1 MHRAEINGVTRHV
14 RPVSFHDHFSRDAGS
29 YAAFRPRYPAS
40 LFAAL
45 AATVPRHDSA
55 WDAGT
60 GNGQAAVALADHF
73 VHVVAT
79 DASTAQIAAASPHE
93 RVEYRVARSD
103 ASGLDDDSADLVTVA
118 QALHWFDIP
127 AFFAEARRV
136 LRPHGVV
143 AAWTYGLMTI
153 DPAID
158 QIIADFENRKVG
170 PYWPGERRLVDTGY
184 RTVEFPFDELSL
196 PTFVM
201 EQPMTLDTLAGYMR
215 TWSSVA
221 RYMQAHGD
229 DPVGPFIDA
238 IAPWWGDKTRVRTV
252 SFPLSVRAGR
262 RE

>member
-1 MHRAEINGVTRHV
+1 M
-14 RPVSFHDHFSRDAGS
+14 SFHDHFSRNASS
-29 YAAFRPRYPAS
+29 YAAFRPRYPAA

-45 AATVPRHDSA
+45 ASTVPRHDAA

-73 VHVVAT
+73 AHVVAT
-79 DASTAQIAAASPHE
+79 DASPAQIAAARPHE
-93 RVEYRVARSD
+93 RVESRDPRAESSRHDTRST
-103 ASGLDDDSADLVTVA
+103 DLVTVA

-136 LRPHGVV
+136 LRPNGVV

-158 QIIADFENRKVG
+158 QIIADFESKKVG
-170 PYWPGERRLVDTGY
+170 PYWPGQRALVDTGY
-184 RTVEFPFDELSL
+184 RTVDFPFDELSF
-196 PTFVM
+196 PSFAI
-201 EQPMTLDTLAGYMR
+201 EQPMTLDTLTGYVA

-221 RYMQAHGD
+221 RFVQAHGE
-229 DPVGPFIDA
+229 DPVAPFIA
-238 IAPWWGDKTRVRTV
+238 EITPWWGDRKRTRIV